1 MAGMMGIEIRTAEY
15 RPCYVDGKK
24 ALFHR
29 WENRVEVVEPSIMVG
44 GHPGGQ
50 IKRTCAIVEYEDGRI
65 ESVYPTK
72 VRFVP
77 GKMNDYSFGEE
88 SKE

>member
-1 MAGMMGIEIRTAEY
+1 MAGLSMTVKTAEY

-29 WENRVEVVEPSIMVG
+29 WEDRAEVVEPSIMVG

-50 IKRTCAIVEYEDGRI
+50 LKWTCAIVEYEDGTI
-65 ESVYPTK
+65 ETVYPTK
-72 VRFVP
+72 VRFIP
-77 GKMNDYSFGEE
+77 GKMDEYDFGEGM
-88 SKE
+88 KE